1 MDMTIKGAGM
11 RTPIPSTPRLSQQPG
26 AVSGGSPKDVPSA
39 EPSVDRQAVEAV
51 AAELQDLAKSRN
63 VSLSFSTYGK
73 EGDKISVTVSD
84 KETGE
89 VIREIPP
96 EELQRLSGKLEE
108 MVGMVFDGRV

>member
-1 MDMTIKGAGM
+1 MDMTVKGAGM
-11 RTPIPSTPRLSQQPG
+11 RIPISSSPRPSQQPG
-26 AVSGGSPKDVPSA
+26 AVSGGSPEDMPSA
-39 EPSVDRQAVEAV
+39 RPSVDRQAAEAV
-51 AAELQDLAKSRN
+51 AAELQEQVSGKN

-73 EGDKISVTVSD
+73 EGDKICVTVSD

-108 MVGMVFDGRV
+108 MVGMVFDGTV